1 MSLLNRPFT
10 FSNALDYRKNTPDY
24 FVFLLFFFYGTGIN
38 AFTNTDI
45 SLVIMAGFGFLYMHF
60 SRQERIDNIF
70 WYVLLYWILI
80 NFLSWVFVGSENF
93 SFFTLGG
100 SIFKLFI
107 GYVFMKLYKEKFIV
121 WYEQTVFFLA
131 LVSLLFFAVQLLNQD
146 IFSKIPFNLVDER
159 RGVEGHWYGI
169 LFHYSSWHPT
179 QNSGF
184 AGEPGGF
191 GYYIGLAMIFNLILN
206 RGAINRRFLLL
217 VLVGLTTFSTNFYLS
232 LILFGIFFIYR
243 SSLFAKLISI
253 ALFIPFILIVYSL
266 PFVGEKLTQYFDE
279 TKQFSESTIVKRT
292 RLNRT
297 SMFVNDVRDLSKYTL
312 GRGINETGL
321 TKNIYG
327 EVFEGTNDF
336 SRIAVRYGIFGLIFF
351 LVITY
356 RMFRKISLHLKG
368 SIFFVFVM
376 CMYISANS
384 LERDYFALSLFWLYY
399 LTRES
404 TLKQMVGEYSL
415 EKKKNK
421 LAIA

>member
-159 RGVEGHWYGI
+159 RGVEGHWYGRI
-169 LFHYSSWHPT
+169 NYVFNQFLPESYFIWNFLYLQVFAFRETHLDRSVYPLYI
-179 QNSGF
+179 NSVQ
-184 AGEPGGF
+184 P
-191 GYYIGLAMIFNLILN
+191 
-206 RGAINRRFLLL
+206 
-217 VLVGLTTFSTNFYLS
+217 
-232 LILFGIFFIYR
+232 
-243 SSLFAKLISI
+243 SI
-253 ALFIPFILIVYSL
+253 
-266 PFVGEKLTQYFDE
+266 
-279 TKQFSESTIVKRT
+279 
-292 RLNRT
+292 
-297 SMFVNDVRDLSKYTL
+297 
-312 GRGINETGL
+312 
-321 TKNIYG
+321 
-327 EVFEGTNDF
+327 
-336 SRIAVRYGIFGLIFF
+336 
-351 LVITY
+351 
-356 RMFRKISLHLKG
+356 
-368 SIFFVFVM
+368 
-376 CMYISANS
+376 C
-384 LERDYFALSLFWLYY
+384 W
-399 LTRES
+399 
-404 TLKQMVGEYSL
+404 
-415 EKKKNK
+415 
-421 LAIA
+421 